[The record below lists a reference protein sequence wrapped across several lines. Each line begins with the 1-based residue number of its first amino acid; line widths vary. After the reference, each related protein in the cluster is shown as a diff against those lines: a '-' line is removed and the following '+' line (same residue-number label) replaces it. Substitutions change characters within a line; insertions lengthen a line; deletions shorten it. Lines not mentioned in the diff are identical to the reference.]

1 MAYYQIA
8 PSAGYNPSNQLNPD
22 SNYEHQDPLMNPS
35 GGFRYRSVTPQE
47 TVQNQLGGLMNSNN
61 FYLRNARAKGAAYAA
76 AHGIGNSTLAA
87 GNAEGAAINAALPI
101 AQQDASTYFQT
112 HKDNMDAEN
121 QALLAQLQAN
131 TQLQGASIGA
141 SASMYGADRGLDA
154 DKLRIAAAADQAAQD
169 RQFQQQMAGQQH
181 GWNVDTLNMQHGF
194 QTQDAAQQNLWNQQQ
209 QQQGYRNNIGQT
221 IAQTILGN
229 PEIWR
234 DPQGAAGFA
243 TNYNN
248 LFTSLVDQ
256 LGL

>member
-1 MAYYQIA
+1 MSYYDIA
-8 PSAGYNPSNQLNPD
+8 PSAGYNPSTQLNPD
-22 SNYEHQDPLMNPS
+22 SSYEHQNPLMNPS

-47 TVQNQLGGLMNSNN
+47 TVQGQMGGLMNMDN
-61 FYLRNARAKGAAYAA
+61 FYLRNAGAQGAARYAA
-76 AHGIGNSTLAA
+76 RGGQNSTLAA
-87 GNAEGAAINAALPI
+87 GNAVGSAIQAALPI
-101 AQQDASTYFQT
+101 AQQDASTYYGT

-121 QALLAQLQAN
+121 AALLAQLQSSTA
-131 TQLQGASIGA
+131 LQGASIGA

-154 DKLRIAAAADQAAQD
+154 DKLRIQAAATQADQD
-169 RQFQQQMAGQQH
+169 RQFQNQMAGQQH
-181 GWNVDTLNMQHGF
+181 GWNMDTLNTQHQY
-194 QTQDAAQQNLWNQQQ
+194 QTQDAAQQNTWNQQQ
-209 QQQGYRNNIGQT
+209 QQQGYRNNVGQT

-243 TNYNN
+243 TNYNT